1 MPRFPAPLSP
11 SKLLLRCSSNTDM
24 DPLTQA
30 FPRYARHQSPAP
42 ILARA
47 SLKRPLPQAPI
58 TISKRGRLQASTAKV
73 CTWSDVRVLGTMIQ
87 GATKLLIVSTHEDNS
102 KLMMLCR
109 APSAEQKHRV
119 GLRHPNLLGIE
130 LVLKDND
137 HLFDGY
143 AYARTTLED
152 ICNVHVPLGEDE
164 IKLIARSVGL

>member
-1 MPRFPAPLSP
+1 
-11 SKLLLRCSSNTDM
+11 
-24 DPLTQA
+24 
-30 FPRYARHQSPAP
+30 
-42 ILARA
+42 
-47 SLKRPLPQAPI
+47 
-58 TISKRGRLQASTAKV
+58 
-73 CTWSDVRVLGTMIQ
+73 MIQ

>member
-1 MPRFPAPLSP
+1 
-11 SKLLLRCSSNTDM
+11 M

-102 KLMMLCR
+102 KLRL
-109 APSAEQKHRV
+109 
-119 GLRHPNLLGIE
+119 
-130 LVLKDND
+130 ND
-137 HLFDGY
+137 WISCAWSKISPILYG
-143 AYARTTLED
+143 ARFPFL
-152 ICNVHVPLGEDE
+152 
-164 IKLIARSVGL
+164 